1 MSNSAANKNTL
12 RWPGAG
18 LVRNLLRHYELYIM
32 VLPAVVYIFVF
43 CYIPMYGVQIAF
55 RDFYP
60 GYTITGSRWLGLEN
74 IIRFFNTYMC
84 AQVIGNTLRISIMS
98 LLFGFP
104 LPILLALQLN
114 TLTRLRLK
122 KSLQMVSY
130 APYFISVT
138 CMAGIMQIM
147 LSQRGIVTQ
156 ALGLV
161 GFSQENYLGIPSAFS
176 WVYALCNT
184 WKGAGWNS
192 IIYISALA
200 GVDMQLYEAAR
211 IDGANRLQM
220 IRHIDIPSIMP
231 TVVILL
237 ILNCG
242 QIMSVGWEMILLLQ
256 NAVNLDTSEVI
267 STYTYKVG
275 LKSGE
280 YSYSTAIGLFN
291 SVVNLTLLV
300 VVNTFARKVGETSLW

>member
-1 MSNSAANKNTL
+1 MNKAATSNRL
-12 RWPGAG
+12 PGTG
-18 LVRNLLRHYELYIM
+18 LIRNLLRHYELYLM
-32 VLPAVVYIFVF
+32 VLPAVVYIFIF

-60 GYTITGSRWLGLEN
+60 GLSVTGSEWLGMYN

-84 AQVIGNTLRISIMS
+84 PQVIGNTLRISLMS

-104 LPILLALQLN
+104 IPILLAVQLN
-114 TLTRLRLK
+114 SLTRLRLK
-122 KSLQMVSY
+122 KTLQMVSY

-138 CMAGIMQIM
+138 CMAGIIQIM
-147 LSQRGIVTQ
+147 LAQRGVITQ
-156 ALGLV
+156 ILELLGF
-161 GFSQENYLGIPSAFS
+161 GETNYLGIPSAFS
-176 WVYALCNT
+176 WVYALFGT
-184 WKGAGWNS
+184 WKSAGWNS

-211 IDGANRLQM
+211 IDGASKVQM
-220 IRHIDIPSIMP
+220 IRHIDIPSIAP
-231 TVVILL
+231 TAVILL

-256 NAVNLDTSEVI
+256 NSVNLPASEVI

-275 LKSGE
+275 LVSGE

-300 VVNTFARKVGETSLW
+300 IVNTFARKVGETSLW